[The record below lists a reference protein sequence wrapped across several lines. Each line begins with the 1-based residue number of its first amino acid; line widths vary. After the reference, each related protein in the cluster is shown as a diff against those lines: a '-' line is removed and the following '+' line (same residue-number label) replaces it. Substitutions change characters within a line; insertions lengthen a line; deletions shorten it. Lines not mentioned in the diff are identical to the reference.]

1 MQIFFYMLYILKHS
15 ILIEKEKQTHLIAFM
30 TLGSESTVFKLLI

>member
-15 ILIEKEKQTHLIAFM
+15 ISIEKEKQTLLIDFM